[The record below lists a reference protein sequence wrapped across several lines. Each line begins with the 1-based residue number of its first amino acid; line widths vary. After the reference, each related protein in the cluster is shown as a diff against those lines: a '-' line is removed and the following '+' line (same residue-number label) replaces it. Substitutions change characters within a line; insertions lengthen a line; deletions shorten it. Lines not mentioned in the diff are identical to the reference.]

1 MAPNC
6 HKLHPAARD
15 LSILPHPPWL
25 GWLLFYMR
33 FREILTLE
41 RISRQQETRELPGT
55 KRDRN
60 TAAT

>member
-33 FREILTLE
+33 FREILTL
-41 RISRQQETRELPGT
+41 
-55 KRDRN
+55 D
-60 TAAT
+60 